1 MLPYAPW
8 LCWILPLIGAL
19 LTPIFASIHHKLRDY
34 MPSIFVAGSALL
46 SASMIPDILAER
58 ATDWSTGAVLAKY
71 LPFDWQ
77 VPWIPQLNLNAGVLV
92 DPLSVFMANIVS
104 WLSLLIVVYS
114 LGYMHG
120 DRSLTRY
127 YFLVQFFIGS
137 MLLLV
142 MSDNLFQLLFGW
154 EGVGVC
160 SYQLIGFWYENEEKN
175 WVAGETWMKGY
186 PPSHAGM
193 KAFIATRAG
202 DVGLI
207 LASVFLYLNAHTL
220 NFVELERNSEWVG
233 VLARGGML
241 LPVAVMLFLG
251 PMGKSAQFPLMEW
264 LPEAMTGPTTVSA
277 LIHAATM
284 VKAGVYLVARILPI
298 FHHALWIEH
307 FYELSSFFTL
317 VATIGAMTA
326 FIAATQ
332 ALVQREIK
340 KVLAYSTLSQLGYM
354 MLGLGVGGLAV
365 ESAAG
370 YFAGAFHLMTHAVFK
385 ALLFLSA
392 GAILHATETKDMFQM
407 GGLKD
412 AMPITYRCMLVGA
425 LALSG
430 IPPLSGFWSKESI
443 FGAIWELG
451 HEAPTHGVP
460 MFLVFGLFTLAALT
474 AAMTL
479 FYSLRM
485 IGVTFL
491 RPKSQ
496 HLKELEHHGHHVH
509 EAPPVMWVPLA
520 ILATATILLG
530 VLGPITEIGLKEF
543 FAGLLHAEDHYSAI
557 GILKEAFTSLT
568 FAITIG
574 MLALGGIPGFFL
586 YVRPRLDIAAV
597 VERSA
602 ALKSLQTFL
611 YNRYYINALYYKL
624 FVHGIVRFSQMS
636 YERFERG
643 MVDRFNYAVAD
654 AAKAFSTFLNR
665 FVELGLID
673 RFNYLVA
680 NVTRATSEIMFR
692 YPELRGIDRLNYL
705 IADGAV
711 AVSSRFRKT
720 HTGVLS
726 YNMMLVLL
734 TLVFMILALSYTWF
748 MIR

>member
-8 LCWILPLIGAL
+8 LCWVLPLIGAL
-19 LTPIFASIHHKLRDY
+19 LTPILASVHHKLRDY
-34 MPSIFVAGSALL
+34 MPSFFVAGSALL
-46 SASMIPDILAER
+46 SASMIPDILGEKVV
-58 ATDWSTGAVLAKY
+58 DWSTGIVLSKH

-77 VPWIPQLNLNAGVLV
+77 VPWIPQLKINAGVLV
-92 DPLSVFMANIVS
+92 DPLSVFMANIVA

-127 YFLVQFFIGS
+127 YFFIQFFIGS

-154 EGVGVC
+154 EGVGLC
-160 SYQLIGFWYENEEKN
+160 SYQLIGFWYEDEEKN

-193 KAFIATRAG
+193 KAFIVTRAG

-207 LASVFLYLNAHTL
+207 SASLFLYFYAHTL
-220 NFVELERNSEWVG
+220 NFLELEQHSEWVG
-233 VLARGGML
+233 VLARGGLL

-251 PMGKSAQFPLMEW
+251 PIGKSAQFPLMEW

-284 VKAGVYLVARILPI
+284 VKAGVYLVARVLPV

-307 FYELSSFFTL
+307 FSELTSFFTL
-317 VATIGAMTA
+317 VAAIGAVTA

-370 YFAGAFHLMTHAVFK
+370 YFAGVFHLLTHAVFK

-407 GGLKD
+407 GGLKHL
-412 AMPITYRCMLVGA
+412 MPITYRCMTVGA

-451 HEAPTHGVP
+451 NEVSTHSVSI
-460 MFLVFGLFTLAALT
+460 VFVYGLFTLAALT

-491 RPKSQ
+491 RPMSE
-496 HLKELEHHGHHVH
+496 HLKRLEHHGHHVH

-520 ILATATILLG
+520 ILATATVLIG
-530 VLGPITEIGLKEF
+530 ILGPVTEIQLKEF
-543 FAGLLHAEDHYSAI
+543 FAALLGVENHHDVIE
-557 GILKEAFTSLT
+557 ILKHSFTSPT
-568 FAITIG
+568 FVITAG
-574 MLALGGIPGFFL
+574 MLTLGGVPGFFL
-586 YVRPRLDIAAV
+586 YVRPRVDIASV
-597 VERSA
+597 VERNPL
-602 ALKSLQTFL
+602 LKALQTFL
-611 YNRYYINALYYKL
+611 YNRYYINAAYYKL
-624 FVHGIVRFSQMS
+624 FVNGVVRLGRMTYQ
-636 YERFERG
+636 YFEVG
-643 MVDRFNYAVAD
+643 VVDRFNYVVAD
-654 AAKAFSTFLNR
+654 ATKAFSAFLNR
-665 FVELGLID
+665 FVELGSIDMLNYAVANATRAISDVMYRYSELKVID

-680 NVTRATSEIMFR
+680 
-692 YPELRGIDRLNYL
+692 
-705 IADGAV
+705 DGAV
-711 AVSSRFRKT
+711 ALSSRFRKT

-726 YNMMLVLL
+726 YNMMIVAM
-734 TLVFMILALSYTWF
+734 TLIIMILAVLYLGG
-748 MIR
+748 